1 MDSETASL
9 RREQFSEKKNTE
21 NQSSF
26 DKESLVKTNSQ
37 RLKNTLRRLTHI
49 APQGDASSVP
59 EDENEFIKA
68 IEVGDFPT
76 VQRVLNENPEF
87 NVNCTDFLGRTPL
100 RLAVEG
106 EHLEVS

>member
-9 RREQFSEKKNTE
+9 RREQFSEKKDAE

-26 DKESLVKTNSQ
+26 DKEPLIKTNSQ
-37 RLKNTLRRLTHI
+37 RLKNTLRRLARITT
-49 APQGDASSVP
+49 QCDSSSVL
-59 EDENEFIKA
+59 DDKNEFIKA

-76 VQRVLNENPEF
+76 VQRVLQENPEF
-87 NVNCTDFLGRTPL
+87 NVNCTDFLSRTPL